1 MLIDQIKEV
10 AQSFCQAENFELVH
24 LEYAAGSKENIVRLY
39 MDKQGGITLDDCAY
53 ISRHLGDMID
63 VNIADFGRYR
73 LEVSSP
79 GPKRPLNKKDDFHR
93 FKGEKV
99 KIETDQ
105 LIDDKKKF
113 TGVLEKINDD
123 SVVVAVDGKLIE
135 IKDHLISRAMLAG
148 Q

>member
-93 FKGEKV
+93 FKGERV

-135 IKDHLISRAMLAG
+135 IKDYLISRAMLAG